1 MPKLS
6 IKEIAVPTIALT
18 LICSISAALLAGTNE
33 ITYMRIAAAE
43 EEAKQNSMRCVTP
56 DNTYK
61 FEKAE
66 ITDNNAECCKALD
79 KDGNIIAYAIS
90 SSVKAYGGTIK
101 VMTGI
106 DKDGNIIA
114 VNVYDNSSETPGLGA
129 KTSESDF
136 TDSFKG
142 KSTEN
147 GFAVSKDKEK
157 YPSATAV
164 DAVTGATISSRA
176 AVTAVNTAL
185 DIYSEVSGGVKN
197 D

>member
-1 MPKLS
+1 MSKLS
-6 IKEIAVPTIALT
+6 FKETAIPTIALT
-18 LICSISAALLAGTNE
+18 LICGISAALLAGTNE

-43 EEAKQNSMRCVTP
+43 EETKQNSMRSVTP

-66 ITDNNAECCKALD
+66 IRDNTAECYKAFD
-79 KDGNIIAYAIS
+79 KDGTVIAYAVS
-90 SSVKAYGGTIK
+90 SSVKGYGGTIK

-129 KTSESDF
+129 KTSESEF
-136 TDSFKG
+136 TDGFKG

-147 GFAVSKDKEK
+147 GFAVSKDIDK
-157 YPSATAV
+157 YPSAAEV

-176 AVTAVNTAL
+176 AVTAVNNAL
-185 DIYSEVSGGVKN
+185 DIYSEISGGMNN